1 MLYACVQRF
10 DVTGTVE
17 FFLKTKQA
25 IKPILL
31 PKFSNL
37 SAAAHRL
44 FFLKRTGE
52 ALLEKKRPKTPFFIS
67 TIWNSQTGSMN
78 LKKPFLDRICDAS
91 PLFLPYANLSVD
103 EANNQ
108 EARRVHPGHVRCI
121 I

>member
-10 DVTGTVE
+10 DVMGTVE

-44 FFLKRTGE
+44 FSFLKRTGE
-52 ALLEKKRPKTPFFIS
+52 ALLEKTAQNAIFHINYLERPNRFHESQKTIP
-67 TIWNSQTGSMN
+67 GSHM
-78 LKKPFLDRICDAS
+78 
-91 PLFLPYANLSVD
+91 
-103 EANNQ
+103 
-108 EARRVHPGHVRCI
+108 
-121 I
+121 

>member
-10 DVTGTVE
+10 DVMGTVE

-52 ALLEKKRPKTPFFIS
+52 ALLGKKKAQNAIFHINYLEQPNRFHESQKTIP
-67 TIWNSQTGSMN
+67 GSHM
-78 LKKPFLDRICDAS
+78 
-91 PLFLPYANLSVD
+91 
-103 EANNQ
+103 
-108 EARRVHPGHVRCI
+108 
-121 I
+121 

>member
-10 DVTGTVE
+10 DVMGTVE

-44 FFLKRTGE
+44 FSFLKRTGG
-52 ALLEKKRPKTPFFIS
+52 ALLEKKKGPKRHFS
-67 TIWNSQTGSMN
+67 CQ
-78 LKKPFLDRICDAS
+78 
-91 PLFLPYANLSVD
+91 LSGTAKQV
-103 EANNQ
+103 
-108 EARRVHPGHVRCI
+108 P
-121 I
+121 

>member
-10 DVTGTVE
+10 DVMGTVE
-17 FFLKTKQA
+17 ILLKTKQA

-52 ALLEKKRPKTPFFIS
+52 ALLEKKAQNAIFHINYLEQPNRFHESQKTIP
-67 TIWNSQTGSMN
+67 GSHM
-78 LKKPFLDRICDAS
+78 
-91 PLFLPYANLSVD
+91 
-103 EANNQ
+103 
-108 EARRVHPGHVRCI
+108 
-121 I
+121 

>member
-1 MLYACVQRF
+1 M
-10 DVTGTVE
+10 TGTVE

-52 ALLEKKRPKTPFFIS
+52 ALLEKKGPKRHFS
-67 TIWNSQTGSMN
+67 YQ
-78 LKKPFLDRICDAS
+78 
-91 PLFLPYANLSVD
+91 LSGTAKQV
-103 EANNQ
+103 
-108 EARRVHPGHVRCI
+108 P
-121 I
+121 

>member
-10 DVTGTVE
+10 DMTGTVE

-37 SAAAHRL
+37 SAAADF

-52 ALLEKKRPKTPFFIS
+52 ALLEKTAQNAIFHINYLERPNRFHESQKTIP
-67 TIWNSQTGSMN
+67 GSHM
-78 LKKPFLDRICDAS
+78 
-91 PLFLPYANLSVD
+91 
-103 EANNQ
+103 
-108 EARRVHPGHVRCI
+108 
-121 I
+121 